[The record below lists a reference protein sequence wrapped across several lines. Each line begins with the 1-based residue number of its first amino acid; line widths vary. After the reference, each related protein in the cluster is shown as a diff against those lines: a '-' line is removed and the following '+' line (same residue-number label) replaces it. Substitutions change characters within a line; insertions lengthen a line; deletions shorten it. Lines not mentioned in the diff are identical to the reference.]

1 MSPLDGF
8 GTDTDRRY
16 QLGHIHTLVGLL
28 EGLGTDIIC
37 QIGAIDREQLKLQ

>member
-1 MSPLDGF
+1 MNSI
-8 GTDTDRRY
+8 TDTNTDRRY

-37 QIGAIDREQLKLQ
+37 QISAINWEWLKLQ